1 MYCRSCAAELAEKAV
16 ACTKCGRRP
25 YDGNKFCPNCGKET
39 QEGAVICTSCGVAL
53 KAGGAATGEKSPVIA
68 GILNWLWSGVGNIY
82 LGQKTKGVVFCVITS
97 FLIILD
103 IVTCSLGAI
112 IHVPYMIIM
121 IIDAVL
127 LANRIGRG
135 ESIAEWKFF

>member
-1 MYCRSCAAELAEKAV
+1 MRGSSPRIVSEALIPAINPCAAA
-16 ACTKCGRRP
+16 
-25 YDGNKFCPNCGKET
+25 
-39 QEGAVICTSCGVAL
+39 
-53 KAGGAATGEKSPVIA
+53 GEKSPVIA